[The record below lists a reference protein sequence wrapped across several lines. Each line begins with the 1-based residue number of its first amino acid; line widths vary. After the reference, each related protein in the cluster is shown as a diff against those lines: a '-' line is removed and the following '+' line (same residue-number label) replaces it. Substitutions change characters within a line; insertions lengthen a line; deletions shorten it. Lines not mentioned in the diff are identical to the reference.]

1 MSTALL
7 RSYTWI
13 IPPYN
18 LDGSGGGPPILVF
31 SFFVNGPHIQ
41 PKPKFL
47 NVSQGLDLLLLYSSE
62 IIEENEMEI
71 QSRQITQNI
80 NPLFPIL
87 LII

>member
-1 MSTALL
+1 MDLGEATLYL
-7 RSYTWI
+7 FF
-13 IPPYN
+13 P
-18 LDGSGGGPPILVF
+18 
-31 SFFVNGPHIQ
+31 FFVNGPHIQ

-71 QSRQITQNI
+71 QSRQIKQNI

-87 LII
+87 IIII